1 MMAFHC
7 LDEPLSMTSRGT
19 LPATFVPMDIKQ
31 CTDDL
36 LLKDQIV
43 GWLSPI
49 KDLKLASCHD
59 QKSEYDKPVEDKPV
73 ETKVAGDVEFHVIE
87 GPHEAV
93 CKVNYFLS
101 NEVDAEVTYYNKD
114 LQKIE
119 AAVFLDFV
127 ELQIEVN
134 IHFVEDH
141 TMVMVKDRSR
151 SDVVRWHRFCEQ
163 LKESFACQSEKAQQN
178 VSPRDLQSELLPMCS
193 FDEFDDDW
201 VDSQSMR
208 DMAEA
213 LLNDVTSGN
222 ANVRVQGAQVLA
234 SWARECPEC
243 REHIAEA
250 MLKNDV
256 QMVEALLQ
264 NSNVPLAEAYP
275 FAATLRYTLLCPN
288 AASTLMKSSGI
299 ASRLLATR
307 TFNNGST
314 AAIVAKELSM
324 AVRCL
329 DTP

>member
-1 MMAFHC
+1 MASHC
-7 LDEPLSMTSRGT
+7 PAEPVSMTSRGT
-19 LPATFVPMDIKQ
+19 LPATFVPMGVKQ

-36 LLKDQIV
+36 LLKDPI
-43 GWLSPI
+43 GWLDPI
-49 KDLKLASCHD
+49 KDLNLARCHD
-59 QKSEYDKPVEDKPV
+59 QQSEYDKPVEDEPV
-73 ETKVAGDVEFHVIE
+73 EKKVAGDMEFHVIE
-87 GPHEAV
+87 GPQDAF
-93 CKVNYFLS
+93 CKVRSFLS
-101 NEVDAEVTYYNKD
+101 KEADAEMTYNNKD

-134 IHFVEDH
+134 IRSVEDH

-151 SDVVRWHRFCEQ
+151 SDVVRWHRFCAQ
-163 LKESFACQSEKAQQN
+163 LKQSFACRSDQAQQN

-275 FAATLRYTLLCPN
+275 FAATLRYTLLCPT

>member
-1 MMAFHC
+1 MAFHC

-36 LLKDQIV
+36 LLKDQII
-43 GWLSPI
+43 GWLNPI
-49 KDLKLASCHD
+49 KDLKLANRHD
-59 QKSEYDKPVEDKPV
+59 QTSEYDKPVEDKPV
-73 ETKVAGDVEFHVIE
+73 ETKVAGDMDFHVIE
-87 GPHEAV
+87 GPQKVV
-93 CKVNYFLS
+93 CKVIYFLS
-101 NEVDAEVTYYNKD
+101 KAVDAQVTYDNKD

-119 AAVFLDFV
+119 AAVFVDFV

-134 IHFVEDH
+134 VRSGEDH
-141 TMVMVKDRSR
+141 TTVMVKDRSR

-163 LKESFACQSEKAQQN
+163 LKENFACQSEQAQQN
-178 VSPRDLQSELLPMCS
+178 VSPRDLQSELLPLSS

-201 VDSQSMR
+201 VDNQSMR
-208 DMAEA
+208 YTAEA
-213 LLNDVTSGN
+213 LLKDVTSGD
-222 ANVRVQGAQVLA
+222 ANVRVQGAQILA
-234 SWARECPEC
+234 SRARECPEC

-275 FAATLRYTLLCPN
+275 LAATLRYTLLCPN
-288 AASTLMKSSGI
+288 AASTLMNSAI
-299 ASRLLATR
+299 AFRLLATR

-324 AVRCL
+324 AARCL